1 MKAIVVALE
10 AVMLTLAAGVFV
22 RSEGHVSFPSSVPVA
37 QVQPQ
42 RAPVPVAVNYR
53 EVGATRT
60 AVLSER
66 GRQAATAAL
75 ATTSGQVGYRRLD
88 ATRTGR

>member
-10 AVMLTLAAGVFV
+10 AVMLTLAVGVFV

-42 RAPVPVAVNYR
+42 RAPVSVSVNHPL
-53 EVGATRT
+53 VGTTST
-60 AVLSER
+60 AVLSVR
-66 GRQAATAAL
+66 GGQAATAGIA
-75 ATTSGQVGYRRLD
+75 ANSGQVGYRRLD

>member
-10 AVMLTLAAGVFV
+10 AAMLALAVGVFV

-53 EVGATRT
+53 RVGTTSA
-60 AVLSER
+60 AVLSNR
-66 GRQAATAAL
+66 GGQAATAAI
-75 ATTSGQVGYRRLD
+75 AANSGQVGYRRLD